1 MGDEKRNRI
10 VAAVTIN
17 AVILILIIVAVIIY
31 QVVTL
36 SNLNKRKQDLY
47 EQLYSLEQRY
57 EQAEWTLDQLLN
69 NKEYRDLVEELGK
82 LGITINPPEPQTDN

>member
-36 SNLNKRKQDLY
+36 SNLNKKKQDLY
-47 EQLYSLEQRY
+47 EQLYSLQQRY

-69 NKEYRDLVEELGK
+69 NEEYRDLVEALESLGE
-82 LGITINPPEPQTDN
+82 TINPPAPKTDN